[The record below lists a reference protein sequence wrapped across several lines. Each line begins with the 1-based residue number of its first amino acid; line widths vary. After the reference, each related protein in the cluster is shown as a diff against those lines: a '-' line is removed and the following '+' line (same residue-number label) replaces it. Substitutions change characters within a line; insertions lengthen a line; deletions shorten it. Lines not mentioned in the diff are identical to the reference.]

1 LILVATVLAPRLM
14 LTLPYSKFTIEFS
27 DFFIFLTFLLQGGK
41 AAILIATIQS
51 LASCLYLKKRGVNF
65 GKYDVPLNIA
75 SSALTTTITFTIILT
90 FSSITSINYQTK
102 ELKELFTI
110 LGILTLSQFFVG
122 NIILFYLHNDS
133 TNNISW
139 SKWKNIYFSTSITH
153 IIGAASAGLFYKIL
167 SSYSYINLVL
177 AIAIYTILYLSYRQ
191 IIKNTNESIS
201 KAEKAEKERIESER
215 RRAEEAEANLARL
228 SILFAEQEKISQDLK
243 QSKEALEKT
252 AYYDSLTQ
260 IPNRT
265 YLIERLE
272 LLIDLGIDI
281 AHKYYVL
288 FIDLHRFKNI
298 NDSLGH
304 PIGDKVLVLVAKR
317 LKHILREEDTI
328 ARLGGDEFAVILNDL
343 TSLTEAENFA
353 RRIHKKLSQPF
364 SVDGHTIYSGLHIG
378 VAPLETDHL
387 KPDDVLRDADIAMH
401 HAKAHNLPV
410 SVFNKDLRKH
420 FLETIKLEA
429 DLRFAVKRDELTLY
443 YQPIISLETGEL
455 AGFEALVRWQHP
467 KYGFI
472 SPGQFIPIAEDS
484 GLIIHMTRWILREA
498 CMQLAQWQKISPVY
512 SDLKVSVNISG
523 KHLAVEDL
531 PGQVKRAVN
540 ASGIRPSTLSL
551 EITESSAME
560 NAEHTIAILD
570 KIRKLGVRLSID
582 DFGTGYSSLSHL
594 HRLPF
599 DSLKIDR
606 SFVMAADQRAENKQ
620 ILLTIISLANNLNLR
635 TIAEGIETEEQLRL
649 LQDLKCDFGQGY
661 LFSKPLPKDEVENLL
676 YKKSH
681 WLPQAEEIFADDD
694 LTQDITEGNVHIF

>member
-1 LILVATVLAPRLM
+1 MM
-14 LTLPYSKFTIEFS
+14 LNLPFSKSAIEFS
-27 DFFIFLTFLLQGGK
+27 EAFIFLAFLMMGGE
-41 AAILIATIQS
+41 AAII
-51 LASCLYLKKRGVNF
+51 LASIQTSAGCFYLKNKGIVF
-65 GKYDVPLNIA
+65 KKYRIILNIA
-75 SSALTTTITFTIILT
+75 LSSLITSITYSLLILFSTLTNIDYQSKQLPDLFTNLSFMAISHFFVGTIILSLI
-90 FSSITSINYQTK
+90 FPINPN
-102 ELKELFTI
+102 L
-110 LGILTLSQFFVG
+110 
-122 NIILFYLHNDS
+122 
-133 TNNISW
+133 
-139 SKWKNIYFSTSITH
+139 SKWENWRKEYFTTSITH

-512 SDLKVSVNISG
+512 SDIKVSVNISG

-694 LTQDITEGNVHIF
+694 LTQDITDGNVHIF